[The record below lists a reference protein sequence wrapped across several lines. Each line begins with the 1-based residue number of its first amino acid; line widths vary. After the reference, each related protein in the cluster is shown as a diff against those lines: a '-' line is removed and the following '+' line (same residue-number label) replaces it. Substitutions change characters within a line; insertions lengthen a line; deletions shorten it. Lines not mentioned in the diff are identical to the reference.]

1 MRLRFSIHDNYM
13 QKWSHCKHNIY
24 ELIHEIHIP
33 FLLQIQFPIL
43 HLVVTAL
50 YQFSSRW
57 PSQPKGTQRKAV
69 DVLRELLQQIPMQPA
84 TQVLVKAILIQLLAL
99 VQQPLNDAVVIN
111 MEEADFLLSATA
123 SAPNVEELLLLL
135 KYLTVCVQNRLILM
149 ERGILDSLATL
160 VDEND
165 GQNDAA
171 QLICELMD
179 AASICSEDQMNAQAL
194 ERVDEANLSTPSS
207 PACDGTQLQGLPKE
221 TGRG

>member
-1 MRLRFSIHDNYM
+1 MEPL
-13 QKWSHCKHNIY
+13 QAT
-24 ELIHEIHIP
+24 IHEIHIP

-43 HLVVTAL
+43 HLMVTAL

-84 TQVLVKAILIQLLAL
+84 TQVLVKAILIQLLTL

-111 MEEADFLLSATA
+111 MEEADFLLSAAA

-194 ERVDEANLSTPSS
+194 ERVDEANL
-207 PACDGTQLQGLPKE
+207 
-221 TGRG
+221 

>member
-1 MRLRFSIHDNYM
+1 MR
-13 QKWSHCKHNIY
+13 KWSHCKHNIH

-57 PSQPKGTQRKAV
+57 PSQPKGTQHKAV
-69 DVLRELLQQIPMQPA
+69 DVLRELLRQIPMQPA
-84 TQVLVKAILIQLLAL
+84 TQVLVKAILIQLLTL

-123 SAPNVEELLLLL
+123 STPNVEELLLVL

-171 QLICELMD
+171 QLICALMD

-207 PACDGTQLQGLPKE
+207 TACDGTQLQGLQRE
-221 TGRG
+221 TGHG